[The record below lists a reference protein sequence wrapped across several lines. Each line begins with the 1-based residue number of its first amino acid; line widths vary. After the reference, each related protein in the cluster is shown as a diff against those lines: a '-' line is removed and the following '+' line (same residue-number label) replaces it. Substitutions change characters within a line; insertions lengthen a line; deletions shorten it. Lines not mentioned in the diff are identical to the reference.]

1 VVAGPAANAF
11 QRTYRWR
18 RCVCQLLL
26 IMFLALFGLESRLA
40 AQQAVIEQI
49 QFSGNRRI
57 PRETLRGRIFLK
69 EGDPYDEEMLR
80 RDFHALWNMNYFDD
94 IRLEVEEGEK
104 GKIVIFT
111 VVERP
116 VIRRIEYKG
125 NKSVSES
132 DILDRFK
139 ERKVGLTVESQYD
152 RTRVRRAEVVLRDL
166 LGEHGRQFAEVRA
179 VAERISASAIKLTFQ
194 VNEGPKVKVGKIQFQ
209 GNTVFGRRRLVRA
222 MKHSRPY
229 GLPPWFYFFSKTYH
243 RGKLEEDFERL
254 RALYQDHG
262 YFRVLVK
269 EPDTRIVDV
278 KRGGIPGPW
287 PLVGKK
293 SGKRIEVTIPL
304 EENARYRMGTI
315 GVRGVEGKKLFFKT
329 EFLKS
334 IFALKEGDIFNVSK
348 IRKALEDY
356 RKLYGEF
363 GFVNFTAIPQTDID
377 EENKRI
383 NVVLEMDEEKQ
394 FFVNRIEF
402 VGNTT
407 TRDKVIRREV
417 LLDEGDL
424 FNSRLWEMSLLR
436 LNQLNYFEELKPEA
450 ADIHQNP
457 KEGSVDITLKVKE
470 KGKNSIGLSGGV
482 SGIAGS
488 FIGFSYTT
496 NNFLGLGETLTFEAD
511 FGDRQKNFLFGFT
524 EPYLRDRPIATG
536 FTLFFRRFRFD
547 QAREA
552 SLFAGTN
559 LRPFIDPNSIQN
571 FKQDSKGFTVFA
583 SYPLRR
589 WSFTRIGITYG
600 YDISDITAISD
611 FSRILFEQLR
621 FRSLV
626 GPSAVEGIRSSKI
639 IPTLI
644 YNTTNHPIS
653 PTTGKSLFVSVRYE
667 GGILGGNVNTF
678 QPVVEFKYFRP
689 VNRGRNVLAFRLL
702 SAFATGFGGRV
713 VSPLSRF
720 YVGGEDNL
728 RGFDIRAVSPF
739 AIVPQ
744 GVSIPVSF
752 AFQQP
757 STTAPLPVGC
767 NRFGFSAT
775 VICGA
780 QAPVLAFT
788 AGFPGGDLQSIANFE
803 YRIPIAGPVS
813 LSYFFDAG
821 INSVLRRSQLQI
833 TREQAEQLGKQFGTT
848 VPTQLRLVPG
858 TNFKVRA
865 STGLELVVNLPI
877 FNVPFRLYYAYNPLR
892 LDTNV
897 FGGAPVLDS
906 TFPGLDRS
914 QFPPGVFNNVVMPQI
929 MNQLEL
935 QLSRISRPL
944 RIPEPSRTF
953 RFTISRTF

>member
-1 VVAGPAANAF
+1 MV
-11 QRTYRWR
+11 
-18 RCVCQLLL
+18 LLL
-26 IMFLALFGLESRLA
+26 LLVLGVFDSRLA
-40 AQQAVIEQI
+40 AQQAVIERI
-49 QFSGNRRI
+49 EFIGNRRI
-57 PRETLRGRIFLK
+57 PRETLRARIFSK

-80 RDFHALWNMNYFDD
+80 RDFHALWNMGYFDD

-104 GKIVIFT
+104 GKVVIFT
-111 VVERP
+111 LVERP

-139 ERKVGLTVESQYD
+139 EAKVGLTVESQYD
-152 RTRVRRAEVVLRDL
+152 RTRVRRAEVVLKNL

-179 VAERISASAIKLTFQ
+179 VAERISASAIRLTFEI
-194 VNEGPKVKVGKIQFQ
+194 NEGPKVKVGRIRFQ

-229 GLPPWFYFFSKTYH
+229 AIPPWFNLFSKTYDKQ
-243 RGKLEEDFERL
+243 KLDEDLERI
-254 RALYQDHG
+254 RMLYQDHG
-262 YFRVLVK
+262 YFRILVK
-269 EPDTRIVDV
+269 EPETKIVDV
-278 KRGGIPGPW
+278 KRSGIPGPW
-287 PLVGKK
+287 PLIGRK
-293 SGKRIEVTIPL
+293 SGKRIDMTIPL
-304 EENARYRMGTI
+304 EENTRYRMGTI
-315 GVRGVEGKKLFFKT
+315 AVRGVEGKKLFFKT
-329 EFLKS
+329 EFLKGA
-334 IFALKEGDIFNVSK
+334 FPLKEGEIFNVGK
-348 IRKALEDY
+348 IRKALDEY
-356 RKLYGEF
+356 RKLYGDF
-363 GFVNFTAIPQTDID
+363 GFINFTSQPLTDID

-383 NVVLEMDEEKQ
+383 NVIMEMDEDKQ

-424 FNSRLWEMSLLR
+424 FRSRLWEMSLLR

-457 KEGSVDITLKVKE
+457 KEGTVDVTLKVKE
-470 KGKNSIGLSGGV
+470 KGKDSIGLSGGV

-496 NNFLGLGETLTFEAD
+496 NNFLGLGETLTVEVD
-511 FGDRQKNFLFGFT
+511 LGDRQKNFLFGFT
-524 EPYLRDRPIATG
+524 EPYLKDRPIATG
-536 FTLFFRRFRFD
+536 FTLFFQRFRFD

-552 SLFAGTN
+552 SLFAGTD

-571 FKQDSKGFTVFA
+571 FKQDRKGFTAFA

-600 YDISDITAISD
+600 YDISDVTAISD
-611 FSRILFEQLR
+611 FSRILFQQLT
-621 FRSLV
+621 FRGLA

-639 IPTLI
+639 IPTLT
-644 YNTTNHPIS
+644 YNTTDHPIS
-653 PTTGKSLFVSVRYE
+653 PKTGKSLFASVRYE
-667 GGILGGNVNTF
+667 GGVLGGNVNSIE
-678 QPVVEFKYFRP
+678 PVVEFKYFRP
-689 VNRGRNVLAFRLL
+689 INRQRNVLAFRVL
-702 SAFATGFGGRV
+702 SAFATGFGGKV
-713 VSPLSRF
+713 LSPLSRF
-720 YVGGEDNL
+720 YIGGEDNL
-728 RGFDIRAVSPF
+728 RGFDIRGVSPI
-739 AIVPQ
+739 AIIPQAVNVP
-744 GVSIPVSF
+744 VAF
-752 AFQQP
+752 TFQQP

-767 NRFGFSAT
+767 TRFGLSTT
-775 VICGA
+775 VACSA
-780 QAPVLAFT
+780 QAPILAFT
-788 AGFPGGDLQSIANFE
+788 AGFPGGDAQAITNFE

-813 LSYFFDAG
+813 LSYFVDAG
-821 INSVLRRSQLQI
+821 INSVLRPNQLQI
-833 TREQAEQLGKQFGTT
+833 TQGLADQLGTQFGTT

-865 STGLELVVNLPI
+865 STGLELVVTLPI

-897 FGGAPVLDS
+897 FGGTPILDS

-914 QFPPGVFNNVVMPQI
+914 KFPPGVFNNTVMPQI
-929 MNQLEL
+929 MNQVEA
-935 QLSRISRPL
+935 QLGLFSRPVL
-944 RIPEPSRTF
+944 IPEPKKTF